1 LRINWKQGGLAGAVG
16 AEAAAEAAAPE
27 VQVQARALQV
37 PGLDQVAA
45 AAAAAAAVGGAA
57 LWAHESRMFSDE
69 ARPAPQAG
77 PLQAPGRDH
86 HHHHHQAI
94 PDRAGRQV
102 GPVQDLLVLGLQVE
116 VLEGRRLLGRR
127 RPTLGAGTPL
137 QLTKD
142 PQWGR
147 HWEDQELPTLA
158 LDHPLVREVL
168 SSQGRQGG
176 LLGLEVLHLVGEDS
190 HNLNRATV
198 AQACWGLG

>member
-1 LRINWKQGGLAGAVG
+1 M
-16 AEAAAEAAAPE
+16 
-27 VQVQARALQV
+27 
-37 PGLDQVAA
+37 D
-45 AAAAAAAVGGAA
+45 
-57 LWAHESRMFSDE
+57 
-69 ARPAPQAG
+69 
-77 PLQAPGRDH
+77 
-86 HHHHHQAI
+86 
-94 PDRAGRQV
+94 
-102 GPVQDLLVLGLQVE
+102 PVQDLLVLGLQVE
-116 VLEGRRLLGRR
+116 VLEGRRLLGKSESSSTIIIQNSDRFEIDLLLGRR

-176 LLGLEVLHLVGEDS
+176 LLGLEVLHLVGVDS
-190 HNLNRATV
+190 HNLNRATGTRRKKCHIFSIDRTEFFVCVSHVCITRSIFTV

>member
-1 LRINWKQGGLAGAVG
+1 M
-16 AEAAAEAAAPE
+16 
-27 VQVQARALQV
+27 
-37 PGLDQVAA
+37 D
-45 AAAAAAAVGGAA
+45 
-57 LWAHESRMFSDE
+57 
-69 ARPAPQAG
+69 
-77 PLQAPGRDH
+77 
-86 HHHHHQAI
+86 
-94 PDRAGRQV
+94 
-102 GPVQDLLVLGLQVE
+102 PVQDLLVLGLQVE
-116 VLEGRRLLGRR
+116 VLEGRRLLGKSESSSTIIIQKSDRFEIDLLLGRR

-190 HNLNRATV
+190 HNLNRATGTRRKIV
-198 AQACWGLG
+198 TYFQLMGLNFSFVYLMFVSQDQYLQWHKHVGGWASRCWGWWACRSWSRRSCKFLWVKVTMMKMMMWRRRKGN